1 MDIKRQC
8 ICSLF
13 YSVLLSVIVGM
24 KTMVPASMER
34 YLRQK
39 HNNWNYRDQKE
50 RSFFFM
56 DCVILWIGT
65 TEIRKNV
72 RFFNRL
78 CYTVNRNYG
87 DKKERSFYYRLCVIL

>member
-50 RSFFFM
+50 RSFFLWIVLYCESELRRSERTFVFLI
-56 DCVILWIGT
+56 DCVILSIGT

-72 RFFNRL
+72 RFIIDYVL
-78 CYTVNRNYG
+78 Y
-87 DKKERSFYYRLCVIL
+87 